1 MQAASHDRAAAT
13 PIDERM
19 IPAMKGIMNRA
30 TTMPDNAAPAAARPP
45 REHFWDTLRA
55 LLMLL
60 GIPYHVA
67 LSYMVGRQWIVKS
80 GEGVTG
86 FIELARFISLFRMP
100 AFFLIAGYF
109 AAMLLARRAPGTWL
123 EGRFRR
129 LAIPFLTSIIV
140 LVPVMNW
147 FCEISNL
154 PFAQAV
160 SSWIDN
166 SSKSG
171 GYWVRHLWF
180 IVVLL
185 YFCCAV
191 ALLAAVKRDFARA
204 RLPGWADRLVG
215 RHMVLALLLLATI
228 VGLWEALAV
237 EAFYIWGLNTNL
249 IQQILRIDQAIIYAP
264 WFAMGCFLQR
274 SREAVARVMRYSHLT
289 AVLAVVAVTL
299 AIITKEQVHPA
310 LFRFIETFA
319 ALLMTQLLIS
329 LAAHLFDRPIP
340 SVQRFTA
347 ASFVIYLFHLPLIC
361 GLVFAGQYVPI
372 PPLVKALTVMGL
384 TLAISYGA
392 WLVIERSRLLA
403 LLFDGGMR
411 PTPVASS
418 HPDAAAR

>member
-1 MQAASHDRAAAT
+1 M
-13 PIDERM
+13 E
-19 IPAMKGIMNRA
+19 GIMNRA
-30 TTMPDNAAPAAARPP
+30 NTMPDAAAPMAARPP

-55 LLMLL
+55 VLMLL

-129 LAIPFLTSIIV
+129 LAIPLVTSVIV

-154 PFAQAV
+154 PFSQAV
-160 SSWIDN
+160 ASWIDN

-180 IVVLL
+180 IIVLL
-185 YFCCAV
+185 YFCCAIA
-191 ALLAAVKRDFARA
+191 ALALWKRDFAQA
-204 RLPGWADRLVG
+204 RLPQWADRLVG
-215 RHMVLALLLLATI
+215 RHMVIALLMLATI

-237 EAFYIWGLNTNL
+237 EAFYIQGLNTNV
-249 IQQILRIDQAIIYAP
+249 IQEILRVDQAIIYAP

-274 SREAVARVMRYSHLT
+274 SREAVARVTRYSH
-289 AVLAVVAVTL
+289 AVVVLASLAVVL
-299 AIITKEQVHPA
+299 AIITKEMVHPA

-319 ALLMTQLLIS
+319 ALMMTQLLIS

-340 SVQRFTA
+340 AVQRFTA

-361 GLVFAGQYVPI
+361 ALVFAGQYVAL
-372 PPLVKALTVMGL
+372 PPLVKALAVMGL

-392 WLVIERSRLLA
+392 WLLIERSKLLA

-411 PTPVASS
+411 PAPVAS
-418 HPDAAAR
+418 AR

>member
-1 MQAASHDRAAAT
+1 MDSTNTLPGAT
-13 PIDERM
+13 E
-19 IPAMKGIMNRA
+19 AGS
-30 TTMPDNAAPAAARPP
+30 ARPP

-55 LLMLL
+55 VLMLL

-67 LSYMVGRQWIVKS
+67 LSYMVDRQWIVKS

-100 AFFLIAGYF
+100 AFYLIAGYF
-109 AAMLLARRAPGTWL
+109 AAMLLARRGPGIWL

-129 LAIPFLTSIIV
+129 LAIPFVTSIIL
-140 LVPVMNW
+140 LVPAMNW

-154 PFAQAV
+154 PYSQAV
-160 SSWIDN
+160 ASWIDN

-180 IVVLL
+180 IIVLL
-185 YFCCAV
+185 YFCCAI
-191 ALLAAVKRDFARA
+191 ALLAVWKRDFASA
-204 RLPGWADRLVG
+204 RLPQWSDRLVG
-215 RHMVLALLLLATI
+215 RHMVAALLMLATI
-228 VGLWEALAV
+228 VGVWEALAV
-237 EAFYIWGLNTNL
+237 EAFYIWGFNTNL
-249 IQQILRIDQAIIYAP
+249 IQQILRVDQAIIYAP
-264 WFAMGCFLQR
+264 WFALGCFLQR

-299 AIITKEQVHPA
+299 AIITKELVHPA

-329 LAAHLFDRPIP
+329 IAAHLFDRPIP
-340 SVQRFTA
+340 VVQRFTA

-372 PPLVKALTVMGL
+372 PPLVKALGVMGL
-384 TLAISYGA
+384 TVAISYAA
-392 WLVIERSRLLA
+392 WLVIERSRALA
-403 LLFDGGMR
+403 LMFDGGMR
-411 PTPVASS
+411 PAPVAST
-418 HPDAAAR
+418 R